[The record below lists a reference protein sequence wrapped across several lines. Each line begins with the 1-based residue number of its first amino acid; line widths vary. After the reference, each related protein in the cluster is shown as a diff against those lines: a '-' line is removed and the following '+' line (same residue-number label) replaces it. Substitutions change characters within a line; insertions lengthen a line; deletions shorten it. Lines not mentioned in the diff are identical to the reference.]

1 MSCRRTSTTSHDW
14 PHRCDIC
21 DLPCNSAVGVTI
33 HKGHAHKDEKVQNFT
48 GTLADST
55 VKTQKLKQAQAQ
67 KATVN
72 CGDQA
77 LDNVF
82 NFNYLGSLFSADADQ
97 TRDVKKRI
105 ALARTRFGKLRH
117 VFGSKDLPTNIKLR
131 LYEAAVCSILVY
143 GCESWMLDEKTMRH
157 INGASSRMLAI
168 ITGNPIQT
176 EARPLT
182 TSLNLIRKLRIRR
195 HKWLGHILRDDPSRL
210 ITQAVKTQR
219 ALGLEGSLLMD
230 APPHSTFQELVDLA
244 ADRATWADSQK
255 DIPRSHHR

>member
-21 DLPCNSAVGVTI
+21 DLPCNSAVGVAI

-117 VFGSKDLPTNIKLR
+117 VFGSKDLPTNMR
-131 LYEAAVCSILVY
+131 RRCAPSWSTAASP
-143 GCESWMLDEKTMRH
+143 GCWTR
-157 INGASSRMLAI
+157 
-168 ITGNPIQT
+168 
-176 EARPLT
+176 RP
-182 TSLNLIRKLRIRR
+182 
-195 HKWLGHILRDDPSRL
+195 
-210 ITQAVKTQR
+210 
-219 ALGLEGSLLMD
+219 
-230 APPHSTFQELVDLA
+230 
-244 ADRATWADSQK
+244 
-255 DIPRSHHR
+255 